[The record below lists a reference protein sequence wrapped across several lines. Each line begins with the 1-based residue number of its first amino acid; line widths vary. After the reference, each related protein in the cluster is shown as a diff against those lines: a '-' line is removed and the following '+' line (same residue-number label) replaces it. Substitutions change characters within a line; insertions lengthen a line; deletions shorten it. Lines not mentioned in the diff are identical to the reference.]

1 MVQGRAAGSRL
12 TGRWEEADGGPGD
25 VRLTLSSTGLR
36 FDGVARIDGKQAEEF
51 AWSGVRRAPPLLA
64 SGGTP
69 EQRWHG
75 AALSLRARA
84 YVTLGRGAEALDDAA
99 AAARRCPWLPE
110 AWETLS
116 DAALASGL
124 RDVARMAL
132 EELLYLQP
140 ADAADQVH
148 ATPTRAP
155 RAEALPPSNRRR
167 SRRAS
172 SSSRASRWT
181 CGQRASLS
189 TC

>member
-1 MVQGRAAGSRL
+1 MRCSYGGPQVRGVVQGRAAGSRL
-12 TGRWEEADGGPGD
+12 SGRWEEADGGPGD
-25 VRLTLSSTGLR
+25 VRLTLSSNGLR

-64 SGGTP
+64 SSGTP

-155 RAEALPPSNRRR
+155 RAEALPP
-167 SRRAS
+167 
-172 SSSRASRWT
+172 
-181 CGQRASLS
+181 
-189 TC
+189 